1 MSLRPDDLTSLAPP
15 RSITAPRARLSGD
28 APELDLN
35 GLWRFSW
42 SPTVARSVPDAESPD
57 LDDSDWD
64 ELVVPS
70 NWQFHGYGKP
80 WYTNVVF
87 PFPIEP
93 PNVPTANPTGCYRRH
108 VRVEDDWLDA
118 AANGGAIL
126 LRFDGVDSMAVVWVN
141 GHRVGRIVGSRL
153 PAEFDVTARLV
164 AGDNLVTVVV
174 TQWSAGSYV
183 EDQDM
188 WWLTGIFRDVS
199 LLLLP
204 SGYPADVVVHAD
216 LDPSTGHGV
225 LQVETDVAGTIRI
238 DALGVTGRTGESLDV
253 GPVGPWTAETPQ
265 LYDLVVSTDAGSVH
279 TSVGFRRV
287 EITDGVF
294 RVNGNRV
301 LLRGVNRH
309 EFHPDRG
316 RALTA
321 DDMLADVLI
330 LKQHNVNA
338 VRTSH
343 YPPHPAFLDLCDEYG
358 LYVVDECDLE
368 THGFHPQKWKDNPT
382 NDPDWHDALIDRM
395 RRMLGR
401 DRNHPS
407 IVMWSLGNEA
417 GAGDNLEAMY
427 ALAKKTDSSRPVHY
441 EGDQRTRYSDV
452 WSQMYSTVD
461 SVKAVA
467 SSTEPAL
474 PDAAD
479 DAARRVKPFL
489 LCEYGHAMGNGP
501 GGLLEYREV
510 FESSD
515 RCMGGFVWEYI
526 DHGIPTLDANGRA
539 IVGYGGDFGE
549 PIHDGNFICDG
560 LMFADRKPSPGM
572 LEYAK
577 IIEPV
582 RIESVPTSG
591 DGAEPTP
598 ALRVSNHYDH
608 IDTSGLTFTWTLEID
623 GVDRASGHVD
633 LAPVAAGEAVEIA
646 VPADA
651 TSTARSAK
659 GEAWLT
665 IRAAVTSPTSWAKA
679 GHVVAWGQ
687 TRLPSEPSPARTIEP
702 VSTARSEAGPTLG
715 PVTFDPVT
723 GELVAFDGLA
733 VAGPR
738 LDLWRAPT
746 DNDRLGPDPMARA
759 WERLGLHRLQHRL
772 VSFADH
778 GGAVEVVVR
787 TAAPNRREGVLTSYR
802 WTGDTD
808 GVRALIDVTPDS
820 GWTTPVARLGWLL
833 ELPAGLEEAQWFGRG
848 PGEAYRDTRQ
858 AARVGAFTASIDAL
872 HTPYARPQE
881 NGQRLDVRH
890 VTLSG
895 GGGGLQIAGD
905 SPFGFTASR
914 FSTRQLSDVRHEG
927 SLVREDTVFAH
938 VDLAQHGIGT
948 ASCGPGVLPA
958 YALML
963 RPSSFVL
970 ELRRP
975 GR

>member
-1 MSLRPDDLTSLAPP
+1 MSLRPDDLTSLEPP
-15 RSITAPRARLSGD
+15 RSIVKPRARLAGD
-28 APELDLN
+28 APEIDLN
-35 GLWRFSW
+35 GPWRFSW
-42 SPTVARSVPDAESPD
+42 SPTVAQAVPDAESPD
-57 LDDSDWD
+57 LDDSGWD

-70 NWQFHGYGKP
+70 NWQFNGYGKP

-93 PNVPTANPTGCYRRH
+93 PHVPTANPTGSYRRH
-108 VRVEDDWLDA
+108 VQVEQSWLDA
-118 AANGGAIL
+118 TANGGRIL

-141 GHRVGRIVGSRL
+141 GNRVGRIVGSRL
-153 PAEFDVTARLV
+153 PAEFDVAPQLV

-199 LLLLP
+199 LLLVP

-216 LDPSTGHGV
+216 LDPDSGRGA
-225 LQVETDVAGTIRI
+225 LRVECDVAAQVRI
-238 DALGVTGRTGESLDV
+238 DELGVTGRTGDAIDV
-253 GPVGPWTAETPQ
+253 GPVGPWSAETPR
-265 LYDLVVSTDAGSVH
+265 LYELVVTTDAGSVS
-279 TSVGFRRV
+279 TKVGFRRV

-309 EFHPDRG
+309 EFHPGRG
-316 RALTA
+316 RALNA
-321 DDMLADVLI
+321 DDMLADVSI

-382 NDPDWHDALIDRM
+382 DDPAWHDALTDRM

-427 ALAKKTDSSRPVHY
+427 LLAKKLDPSRPVHY

-452 WSQMYSTVD
+452 WSQMYT
-461 SVKAVA
+461 AVEA
-467 SSTEPAL
+467 VRAIATSSEPKLA
-474 PDAAD
+474 DAAD
-479 DAARRVKPFL
+479 DAARRRKPFL

-501 GGLLEYREV
+501 GGLLEYRQA

-515 RCMGGFVWEYI
+515 RCMGGFIWEFI
-526 DHGIPTLDANGRA
+526 DHGIPTVDAQGRA

-560 LMFADRKPSPGM
+560 LMFADRTPSPGM
-572 LEYAK
+572 LEFAK

-582 RIESVPTSG
+582 RIDGVTADGEASDPTI
-591 DGAEPTP
+591 
-598 ALRVSNHYDH
+598 RVSNHYDH
-608 IDTSGLTFTWTLEID
+608 VDTAGLSFDWTLEVD
-623 GVDRASGHVD
+623 GVEKASGPVH
-633 LAPVAAGEAVEIA
+633 LAPIAAGTAADIP
-646 VPADA
+646 VPAEA
-651 TSTARSAK
+651 ASAARSSD

-665 IRAAVTSPTSWAKA
+665 IRASLTKAAAWAEA

-687 TRLPSEPSPARTIEP
+687 LQLASAPRPARTAEP
-702 VSTARSEAGPTLG
+702 VSTATADAGRLTLG
-715 PVTFDPVT
+715 PATLDRVT

-733 VAGPR
+733 ISGPR

-787 TAAPNRREGVLTSYR
+787 TAAPNRREGVITSYR
-802 WTGDTD
+802 WTGDAD
-808 GVRALIDVTPDS
+808 GVRALIDVTPEA
-820 GWTTPVARLGWLL
+820 GWTTPVARVGWLL
-833 ELPAGLEEAQWFGRG
+833 GLPAGLDAASWFGRG
-848 PGEAYRDTRQ
+848 PGEAYSDTRQ
-858 AARVGAFTASIDAL
+858 AARVGAFHDTVDAL

-890 VTLSG
+890 VDLTGPAG
-895 GGGGLQIAGD
+895 GIRLAGD
-905 SPFGFTASR
+905 SPFGFTVSR
-914 FSTRQLSDVRHEG
+914 YSSRQLADVTHEG
-927 SLVREDTVFAH
+927 SLKPEDTVFAH
-938 VDLAQHGIGT
+938 VDLGQHGIGS

-958 YALML
+958 YRLML
-963 RPSSFVL
+963 EPATFVL

>member
-1 MSLRPDDLTSLAPP
+1 MSLRPDDVTSLEPP
-15 RSITAPRARLSGD
+15 RSIIAPRARLSGD

-35 GLWRFSW
+35 GPWRFSW
-42 SPTVARSVPDAESPD
+42 SPTVAQAVPDAEAPD

-70 NWQFHGYGKP
+70 NWQFNGYGKP

-93 PNVPTANPTGCYRRH
+93 PNVPTANPTGSYRRH
-108 VRVEDDWLDA
+108 VQVESDWLDA
-118 AANGGAIL
+118 AAHGGRIL

-141 GHRVGRIVGSRL
+141 GIRVGRIIGSRL
-153 PAEFDVTARLV
+153 PAEFDVTAHVV

-199 LLLLP
+199 MLLLP
-204 SGYPADVVVHAD
+204 SGYPTDVVVHAD
-216 LDPSTGHGV
+216 FDPASGHGA
-225 LQVETDVAGTIRI
+225 LRVESDVAGSVRL
-238 DALGVTGRTGESLDV
+238 DELDLTGHTGESLDV
-253 GPVGPWTAETPQ
+253 GSVTPWTAETPQ
-265 LYDLVVSTDAGSVH
+265 LYDLVVSTDAGEV
-279 TSVGFRRV
+279 TTKVGFRRV
-287 EITDGVF
+287 EIVDGVF

-309 EFHPDRG
+309 EFHPERG
-316 RALTA
+316 RALNS

-343 YPPHPAFLDLCDEYG
+343 YPPHAAFLDLCDEYG
-358 LYVVDECDLE
+358 LYVVDECDVE
-368 THGFHPQKWKDNPT
+368 THGFHPQKWKGNPT
-382 NDPDWHDALIDRM
+382 NDPAWHDALIDRM

-427 ALAKKTDSSRPVHY
+427 HLAKETDPSRPVHY

-452 WSQMYSTVD
+452 WSQMYPALD
-461 SVKAVA
+461 SVQAIA
-467 SSTEPAL
+467 THSEPAL
-474 PDAAD
+474 EDAAD
-479 DAARRVKPFL
+479 DAARRVKPFV

-501 GGLLEYREV
+501 GGLLEYRAA

-526 DHGIPTLDANGRA
+526 DHGIPTVDAQGRA
-539 IVGYGGDFGE
+539 IFGYGGDFGE

-560 LMFADRKPSPGM
+560 LMFADRKASPGM
-572 LEYAK
+572 LEFAK

-582 RIESVPTSG
+582 RIGKAGT
-591 DGAEPTP
+591 DAAP
-598 ALRVSNHYDH
+598 ALEVANHYDH
-608 IDTSGLTFTWTLEID
+608 VDTSGLTFGWSLEID
-623 GVDRASGHVD
+623 GIEKASGRIE
-633 LAPVAAGEAVEIA
+633 LAPVAAGQSVDIP

-651 TSTARSAK
+651 VSAARSAQ

-665 IRAAVTSPTSWAKA
+665 IRASVTAATPWAKA

-687 TRLPSEPSPARTIEP
+687 IQLSSAPRPAQPGKP
-702 VSTARSEAGPTLG
+702 VSTAHTESGVTLG
-715 PVTFDPVT
+715 PATFDPVT
-723 GELVAFDGLA
+723 GELVAFDGLT

-746 DNDRLGPDPMARA
+746 DNDRLGADPMARA

-772 VSFADH
+772 ISFADH

-787 TAAPNRREGVLTSYR
+787 TAAPNRREGILSTYR
-802 WTGDTD
+802 WTADD
-808 GVRALIDVTPDS
+808 GGARALIDVTPES
-820 GWTTPVARLGWLL
+820 GWTTPVARVGWLI
-833 ELPAGLEEAQWFGRG
+833 ELPAELESARWFGGG
-848 PGEAYRDTRQ
+848 PGEAYSDTRQ
-858 AARVGAFTASIDAL
+858 ASQIGAYSMSIDAL

-881 NGQRLDVRH
+881 NGQRLDVRS
-890 VTLSG
+890 VELVG
-895 GGGGLQIAGD
+895 GGGGIRLAGD
-905 SPFGFTASR
+905 TPFGFTASR
-914 FSTRQLSDVRHEG
+914 YSSRQLADVTHQG
-927 SLVREDTVFAH
+927 SLAREDTVFAH
-938 VDLAQHGIGT
+938 VDLGQHGIGT

-958 YALML
+958 YRLMIK
-963 RPSSFVL
+963 PSTFVL
-970 ELRRP
+970 ELRRT

>member
-1 MSLRPDDLTSLAPP
+1 MSLRPDDLTSLEPP
-15 RSITAPRARLSGD
+15 RSIIAPRARLSGD

-35 GLWRFSW
+35 GPWRFSW
-42 SPTVARSVPDAESPD
+42 SPTVAQAVPDAESPE
-57 LDDSDWD
+57 LDDSGWD

-70 NWQFHGYGKP
+70 NWQFNGYGKP

-93 PNVPTANPTGCYRRH
+93 PNVPTANPTGSYRRH
-108 VRVEDDWLDA
+108 VQVDSGWLDA
-118 AANGGAIL
+118 AADGGRIL

-141 GHRVGRIVGSRL
+141 GIRVGRIVGSRL
-153 PAEFDVTARLV
+153 PAEFDVTAHLV
-164 AGDNLVTVVV
+164 AGDNLVSVVV

-204 SGYPADVVVHAD
+204 SGYPADVVVRAD
-216 LDPSTGHGV
+216 FDPSSGHGA
-225 LQVETDVAGTIRI
+225 LQVDSDVPATVRI
-238 DALGVTGRTGESLDV
+238 DELGVSGRTGESIDV
-253 GPVGPWTAETPQ
+253 GPVGPWSAETPQ
-265 LYDLVVSTDAGSVH
+265 LYDLVVSTDAGIV
-279 TSVGFRRV
+279 TTKVGFRRV
-287 EITDGVF
+287 EIVGGVF

-301 LLRGVNRH
+301 MLRGVNRH

-316 RALTA
+316 RALNS

-343 YPPHPAFLDLCDEYG
+343 YPPHPVFLDLCDEYG

-368 THGFHPQKWKDNPT
+368 THGFHPQKWKGNPSD
-382 NDPDWHDALIDRM
+382 DPDWHDALIDRM

-427 ALAKKTDSSRPVHY
+427 AFAKKADPSRPVHY

-452 WSQMYSTVD
+452 WSQMYPAID
-461 SVKAVA
+461 AVQA
-467 SSTEPAL
+467 IATSTEPAL
-474 PDAAD
+474 PDAGD
-479 DAARRVKPFL
+479 DAARRGKPFV

-510 FESSD
+510 FESSE

-526 DHGIPTLDANGRA
+526 DHGIPTVDATGRP

-560 LMFADRKPSPGM
+560 LMFYDRKPSPGM
-572 LEYAK
+572 LEFAK

-582 RIESVPTSG
+582 RIEAVVGTGAPT
-591 DGAEPTP
+591 
-598 ALRVSNHYDH
+598 ALRVSNRYDH
-608 IDTSGLTFTWTLEID
+608 VDTSALGFTWTLEVD
-623 GVDRASGHVD
+623 GVEKASGPVHV
-633 LAPVAAGEAVEIA
+633 APVAAGQAVEIPVPIEAASIAGSA
-646 VPADA
+646 V
-651 TSTARSAK
+651 
-659 GEAWLT
+659 GESWLT
-665 IRAAVTSPTSWAKA
+665 IRASITAVTSWAKA

-687 TRLPSEPSPARTIEP
+687 VQLASSPRTVTAEPP
-702 VSTARSEAGPTLG
+702 VSTAHTDAGLALG
-715 PVTFDPVT
+715 PATFDQIT
-723 GELVAFDGLA
+723 GELVSFDGLA
-733 VAGPR
+733 LAGPR

-746 DNDRLGPDPMARA
+746 DNDRLGPEPMSRA

-802 WTGDTD
+802 WTAYAD
-808 GVRALIDVTPDS
+808 GIRALIDVTPDS
-820 GWTTPVARLGWLL
+820 GWTSPVARVGWLL
-833 ELPAGLEEAQWFGRG
+833 ELPADLDSASWFGGG
-848 PGEAYRDTRQ
+848 PGEAYSDTRQ
-858 AARVGAFTASIDAL
+858 AARIGAYKAAIDAL

-881 NGQRLDVRH
+881 NGQRLGVRQ
-890 VTLSG
+890 VDLTGAGRGIRLS
-895 GGGGLQIAGD
+895 GD
-905 SPFGFTASR
+905 SPFGFTVSR
-914 FSTRQLSDVRHEG
+914 YSSRQLAEVTHEG
-927 SLVREDTVFAH
+927 SLEREETVFAH
-938 VDLAQHGIGT
+938 VDVAQHGIGT

-958 YALML
+958 YQLML
-963 RPSSFVL
+963 RPSTFVL
-970 ELRRP
+970 ELRRL
-975 GR
+975 RH

>member
-1 MSLRPDDLTSLAPP
+1 MSLRPEDLTSLEPP
-15 RSITAPRARLSGD
+15 RSIIAPRARLVGD
-28 APELDLN
+28 APEVDLN
-35 GLWRFSW
+35 GPWRFSW
-42 SPTVARSVPDAESPD
+42 SPTVAQAVPDVESPD
-57 LDDSDWD
+57 LDDSGWD

-70 NWQFHGYGKP
+70 NWQFNGYGKP

-93 PNVPTANPTGCYRRH
+93 PNVPTANPTGSYRRH
-108 VRVEDDWLDA
+108 VQVDAAWLDA
-118 AANGGAIL
+118 AAQGGRIL

-141 GHRVGRIVGSRL
+141 GIRVGRIVGSRL
-153 PAEFDVTARLV
+153 PAEFDVTAHLV

-188 WWLTGIFRDVS
+188 WWLTGIFRDAS

-216 LDPSTGHGV
+216 LDPASGHGA
-225 LQVETDVAGTIRI
+225 LQVDSDVAGTVRI
-238 DALGVTGRTGESLDV
+238 DELGVTGRTGEGLDV
-253 GPVGPWTAETPQ
+253 GQVGPWTAETPR
-265 LYDLVVSTDAGSVH
+265 LYDLVVSTDAGSV
-279 TSVGFRRV
+279 TTKVGFRRV
-287 EITDGVF
+287 EIVDGVF

-309 EFHPDRG
+309 EFHPERG
-316 RALTA
+316 RALNH

-338 VRTSH
+338 IRTSH
-343 YPPHPAFLDLCDEYG
+343 YPPHPSFLDLCDEYG

-368 THGFHPQKWKDNPT
+368 THGFHPQKWKGNPT
-382 NDPDWHDALIDRM
+382 NDPDWHDALVDRM

-427 ALAKKTDSSRPVHY
+427 AVAKKTDPSRPVHY

-452 WSQMYSTVD
+452 WSQMYATVD
-461 SVKAVA
+461 AVQA
-467 SSTEPAL
+467 IATSSEPAL
-474 PDAAD
+474 TDAAD
-479 DAARRVKPFL
+479 DAARRVKPFV

-501 GGLLEYREV
+501 GGLLEYREA
-510 FESSD
+510 FESSE
-515 RCMGGFVWEYI
+515 RCMGGFIWEYI
-526 DHGIPTLDANGRA
+526 DHGIPTVDTQGRA
-539 IVGYGGDFGE
+539 IFGYGGDFGE

-560 LMFADRKPSPGM
+560 LMFADRRPSPGM
-572 LEYAK
+572 IEFAK

-582 RIESVPTSG
+582 RIESVPATG
-591 DGAEPTP
+591 TGASPI
-598 ALRVSNHYDH
+598 LRVSNHYDH
-608 IDTSGLTFTWTLEID
+608 VDTSGLTFDWTVEID
-623 GVDRASGHVD
+623 GTEKASGPVH
-633 LAPVAAGEAVEIA
+633 LSPVAAGQAVEIP
-646 VPADA
+646 VPAKA
-651 TSTARSAK
+651 MSTARSAN

-665 IRAAVTSPTSWAKA
+665 IRASITAATSWAKA

-687 TRLPSEPSPARTIEP
+687 TQLPSAPRPGRTKKP
-702 VSTARSEAGPTLG
+702 VGTAHPDAGLTLG
-715 PVTFDPVT
+715 PATFDQVT

-746 DNDRLGPDPMARA
+746 DNDRLGEAPMARA

-802 WTGDTD
+802 WTADAD
-808 GVRALIDVTPDS
+808 GVRALIDVTPES
-820 GWTTPVARLGWLL
+820 GWTTPVARVGWLL
-833 ELPAGLEEAQWFGRG
+833 ELPAELDAASWFGRG
-848 PGEAYRDTRQ
+848 PGEAYSDTRQ
-858 AARVGAFTASIDAL
+858 AARIGAFSTSIDAL

-890 VTLSG
+890 VDLTGAG
-895 GGGGLQIAGD
+895 GGVRLSGD

-914 FSTRQLSDVRHEG
+914 YSSRQLSGVTHEG
-927 SLVREDTVFAH
+927 SLEREDSVFAH

-958 YALML
+958 YRLML
-963 RPSSFVL
+963 RPSTFVL
-970 ELRRP
+970 GLRRP

>member
-1 MSLRPDDLTSLAPP
+1 MSLRNDDLTSLEPP
-15 RSITAPRARLSGD
+15 RSIVAPRARLSGD

-35 GLWRFSW
+35 GPWRFSW
-42 SPTVARSVPDAESPD
+42 SPTVAQAVPDAESPD

-70 NWQFHGYGKP
+70 NWQFNGYGKP

-93 PNVPTANPTGCYRRH
+93 PNVPTANPTGSYRRH
-108 VRVEDDWLDA
+108 VQVDGGWLEA
-118 AANGGAIL
+118 AAQGGRIL

-141 GHRVGRIVGSRL
+141 GIRVGRITGSRL
-153 PAEFDVTARLV
+153 PAELDVTAHV
-164 AGDNLVTVVV
+164 IAGDNLVAVVV

-199 LLLLP
+199 LLLIP
-204 SGYPADVVVHAD
+204 SGYPARVVVHAD
-216 LDPSTGHGV
+216 FDPDSGHGA
-225 LQVETDVAGTIRI
+225 LQVGSDVGGTIRI
-238 DALGVTGRTGESLDV
+238 DELGVTGLTGESLDV
-253 GPVGPWTAETPQ
+253 GPVTPWTAETPQ
-265 LYDLVVSTDAGSVH
+265 LYDLVVSTAAGSV
-279 TSVGFRRV
+279 TTKVGFRRV
-287 EITDGVF
+287 EIVDGVF

-316 RALTA
+316 RALNR
-321 DDMLADVLI
+321 DDMLADILI

-343 YPPHPAFLDLCDEYG
+343 YPPHPGFLDLCDEYG

-368 THGFHPQKWKDNPT
+368 THGFHPQKWKGNPT
-382 NDPDWHDALIDRM
+382 NDPAWHDALIDRM

-427 ALAKKTDSSRPVHY
+427 RFAKEADTSRPVHY

-452 WSQMYSTVD
+452 WSQMYAPVD
-461 SVKAVA
+461 AVQAIAA
-467 SSTEPAL
+467 SREPAL
-474 PDAAD
+474 EDAGD
-479 DAARRVKPFL
+479 DAARRVKPFV

-515 RCMGGFVWEYI
+515 RCMGGFIWEYI
-526 DHGIPTLDANGRA
+526 DHGIPTVDAQGRT
-539 IVGYGGDFGE
+539 IFGYGGDFGE

-560 LMFADRKPSPGM
+560 LMFADRRPSPGM
-572 LEYAK
+572 LEFAK

-582 RIESVPTSG
+582 RIESSG
-591 DGAEPTP
+591 TDAAPSMT
-598 ALRVSNHYDH
+598 VSNHYDH
-608 IDTSGLTFTWTLEID
+608 VDTSGLTFAWTLEID
-623 GVDRASGHVD
+623 GIKKASGPIQ
-633 LAPVAAGEAVEIA
+633 LAPVARGQSADLP
-646 VPADA
+646 VPAKAISAAESA
-651 TSTARSAK
+651 T

-665 IRAAVTSPTSWAKA
+665 IRASLTESTPWAKA

-687 TRLPSEPSPARTIEP
+687 VRLPSAP
-702 VSTARSEAGPTLG
+702 STARSGKPAGTSRSDAGILTLG
-715 PVTFDPVT
+715 PGTFDHVT
-723 GELVAFDGLA
+723 GELVAFDGMT

-738 LDLWRAPT
+738 LELWRAPT

-772 VSFADH
+772 ISFADH

-802 WTGDTD
+802 WTGD
-808 GVRALIDVTPDS
+808 GEGIRALIDVTPES
-820 GWTTPVARLGWLL
+820 GWTTPVARVGWLL
-833 ELPAGLEEAQWFGRG
+833 ALPADLESASWFGGG
-848 PGEAYRDTRQ
+848 PGEAYSDTRQ
-858 AARVGAFTASIDAL
+858 AARIGAFRTSIDAL

-890 VTLSG
+890 VELTGAG
-895 GGGGLQIAGD
+895 GGIRISGD
-905 SPFGFTASR
+905 SPFRFTASR
-914 FSTRQLSDVRHEG
+914 YSTRQLADVTHEG
-927 SLVREDTVFAH
+927 SLQREDNVFAH
-938 VDLAQHGIGT
+938 VDLAQNGIGS
-948 ASCGPGVLPA
+948 ASCGPGVLPD
-958 YALML
+958 YRLML
-963 RPSSFVL
+963 RPSTFVL